1 MDFAAS
7 GGVVLAGS
15 EKSGDRSGTGM
26 ASWNYRVDAFPVEWS
41 RNLAMAGV
49 FPVGG
54 GSDYRGTDWK
64 GRRLGASGSWHVVP
78 CRNGRA
84 KSSGGNVSVW
94 RSRVAVEGEGT
105 SICPISDSSRSDG
118 SMDGK
123 MKRYKKKGRFVLEAA
138 ALIPGV
144 CILLVYLVYFTLYAH
159 DYAVCSHAA
168 LEAGTKGIYR
178 EGDSGGEMEE
188 KICRDLQ
195 KKLNHRLLWVKETE
209 IQVKVNPAQAVI
221 QITGQGDFLKGCSV
235 TVERR
240 INRIRPCTVIRKCRW
255 LTGRKKI

>member
-15 EKSGDRSGTGM
+15 EKSGDRSGAGM
-26 ASWNYRVDAFPVEWS
+26 DSWNYRVGALHMEWN
-41 RNLAMAGV
+41 RNLGMAGV
-49 FPVGG
+49 FPAGD
-54 GSDYRGTDWK
+54 GSDYGGTDWK
-64 GRRLGASGSWHVVP
+64 GRRLGDSGSWHVVP
-78 CRNGRA
+78 GRSGGT
-84 KSSGGNVSVW
+84 KSSGGNVSV
-94 RSRVAVEGEGT
+94 RRGRIAVEGEGT
-105 SICPISDSSRSDG
+105 SICPIFDSSCSDG

-195 KKLNHRLLWVKETE
+195 EKLHHRLLWVKETE
-209 IQVKVNPAQAVI
+209 IQVKVNPVQAVI
-221 QITGQGDFLKGCSV
+221 QITGQGDFLTGCSV
-235 TVERR
+235 KVERK
-240 INRIRPCTVIRKCRW
+240 INRIRPCTVIRKRRW
-255 LTGRKKI
+255 LTGREKI

>member
-64 GRRLGASGSWHVVP
+64 G
-78 CRNGRA
+78 
-84 KSSGGNVSVW
+84 GNVSVW
-94 RSRVAVEGEGT
+94 RSRVVVEGEGT

-209 IQVKVNPAQAVI
+209 IQVKVNPAQAII

-240 INRIRPCTVIRKCRW
+240 INRIRPCTMIRKRRW